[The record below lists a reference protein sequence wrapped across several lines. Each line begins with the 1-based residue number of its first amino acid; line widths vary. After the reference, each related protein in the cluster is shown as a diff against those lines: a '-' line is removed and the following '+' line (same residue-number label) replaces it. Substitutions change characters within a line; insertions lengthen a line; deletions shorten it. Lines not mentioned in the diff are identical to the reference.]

1 MDLLSQEGAFNQ
13 AIAAER
19 RAGLQEGRKEAK
31 REMKQH
37 ALSLIKAGKISL
49 SDIPLFFPN
58 FSEDDVK
65 ELEKM
70 LAENLSL

>member
-1 MDLLSQEGAFNQ
+1 MMDLLSQEGAFNQ

-19 RAGLQEGRKEAK
+19 KEIK
-31 REMKQH
+31 QKMKQY
-37 ALSLIKAGKISL
+37 AFLIKAGKISL
-49 SDIPLFFPN
+49 SAIPLFFPN
-58 FSEDDVK
+58 FFEDDVK